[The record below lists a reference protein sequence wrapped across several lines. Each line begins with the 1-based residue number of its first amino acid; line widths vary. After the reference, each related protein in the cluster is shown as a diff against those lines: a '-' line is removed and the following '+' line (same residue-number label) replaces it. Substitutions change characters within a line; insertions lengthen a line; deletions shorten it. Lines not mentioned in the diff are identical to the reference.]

1 MIYEEIM
8 NAPHTLIAGT
18 TGSGKSTL
26 MNGIIREL
34 VENDKPMILIDP
46 KMVELSIYED
56 CDNCIGYAEELDDIM
71 STLGAVIDLIKMRYQ
86 TMKDN
91 RIRFTDEREI
101 YVIIDE
107 LADLMISER
116 KKDVQKALQKIL
128 QIGRAAGI
136 HIIAATQSPSRK
148 VIPAELVL
156 NFTDRIAL
164 RCLSAIESRQVIN
177 KAGAEKLPKYGT
189 AIYMN
194 GDGYREV
201 EIPYVST
208 EDAEAIAEMHSYGEI
223 TEDVYAERNG
233 NVGLLVAAFMIIPSI
248 TFFIHPILGI
258 ASFVGIFIKL
268 LKSDLSK
275 PMPSAV

>member
-1 MIYEEIM
+1 MIYTEIM

-34 VENDKPMILIDP
+34 IENDKPMILIDP

-56 CDNCIGYAEELDDIM
+56 CDNCIGYAENLDDIM
-71 STLGAVIDLIKMRYQ
+71 ATLGAVIDIIKMRYQ

-208 EDAEAIAEMHSYGEI
+208 EDAEAIAEMHSCGEI
-223 TEDVYAERNG
+223 EIVEERGSNA
-233 NVGLLVAAFMIIPSI
+233 GLLVAAFMIIPSI